1 MHEAEGLATHPLG
14 SLRRILGPLAGV
26 AVCVGMAVG
35 SGILRTPG
43 EVAHALPSAPWILG
57 VWLFGAVVA
66 ALDALILAE
75 MASSVPRVG
84 GLVAYLQLSFGPRVA
99 FLCGWSMLLITWPA
113 SLASVAVVFGEL
125 AVRGAAALQEG
136 GSTDEGR
143 MVGAGMVVL
152 LALVNLRGLQLGAR
166 AEIALFVSKVVL
178 LLSVCAAALL
188 ARPER
193 IAVDPAL
200 VPTMPTEPLL
210 LFAAIGAA
218 MKNVLFSY
226 DGYADAVY
234 MAGETENPGKALPR
248 ALFVSLLTITGLYVA
263 ANATFLAVL
272 GTDGLATSKFA
283 ALDVAERA
291 FGNAG
296 SIALAIVAMVILLGA
311 ANSYFLTGPR
321 IARVLAEDGL
331 APDAVGRMTE
341 RGAPPAAILLVLA
354 MSLAYL
360 ATGSFEH
367 LLSITIPIISATV
380 ALVAIGLLV
389 QRRRAPDRVRP
400 FRVPFAPLVVALQ
413 VALGVFLV
421 SGYVADNP
429 EAVAID
435 VAALLLGLCAFP
447 FMRRR

>member
-1 MHEAEGLATHPLG
+1 
-14 SLRRILGPLAGV
+14 
-26 AVCVGMAVG
+26 
-35 SGILRTPG
+35 
-43 EVAHALPSAPWILG
+43 
-57 VWLFGAVVA
+57 
-66 ALDALILAE
+66 
-75 MASSVPRVG
+75 
-84 GLVAYLQLSFGPRVA
+84 
-99 FLCGWSMLLITWPA
+99 
-113 SLASVAVVFGEL
+113 
-125 AVRGAAALQEG
+125 
-136 GSTDEGR
+136 
-143 MVGAGMVVL
+143 
-152 LALVNLRGLQLGAR
+152 
-166 AEIALFVSKVVL
+166 
-178 LLSVCAAALL
+178 LL

-193 IAVDPAL
+193 IAVDPAS

-354 MSLAYL
+354 MALAYL
-360 ATGSFEH
+360 ATGSFDH

>member
-57 VWLFGAVVA
+57 GWLFGAVVA

-193 IAVDPAL
+193 IAVDPAS

-341 RGAPPAAILLVLA
+341 RGAPPAAILLVLVMA
-354 MSLAYL
+354 LAYL
-360 ATGSFEH
+360 ATGSFDH

>member
-1 MHEAEGLATHPLG
+1 MHEAEGQATHPLG

-57 VWLFGAVVA
+57 VWLFVAVIA

-136 GSTDEGR
+136 GSTGEGR
-143 MVGAGMVVL
+143 AVGAAMVVL
-152 LALVNLRGLQLGAR
+152 LALVNLRGLRLGAR
-166 AEIALFVSKVVL
+166 AEIALFISKVVL
-178 LLSVCAAALL
+178 LLAVCAAALL

-193 IAVDPAL
+193 IAVDAAL
-200 VPTMPTEPLL
+200 VPAMPTEPLL
-210 LFAAIGAA
+210 LFAALGAA

-296 SIALAIVAMVILLGA
+296 SVALAIVAMVILLGA

-331 APDAVGRMTE
+331 APVAVGRMTE
-341 RGAPPAAILLVLA
+341 RGAPPAAIVLVLA
-354 MSLAYL
+354 MALAYL
-360 ATGSFEH
+360 ATGSFDH

-380 ALVAIGLLV
+380 ALVAIGLLI

>member
-1 MHEAEGLATHPLG
+1 MHEAEGQATHPLG

-193 IAVDPAL
+193 IAVDPAS

-248 ALFVSLLTITGLYVA
+248 ALFVALLTITGLYVA